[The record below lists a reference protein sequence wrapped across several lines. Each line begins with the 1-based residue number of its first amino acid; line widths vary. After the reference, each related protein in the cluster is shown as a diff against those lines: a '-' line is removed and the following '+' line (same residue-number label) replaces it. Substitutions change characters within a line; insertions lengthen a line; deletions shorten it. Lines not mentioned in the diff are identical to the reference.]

1 MGLLALLCGL
11 AVQAQMVEPVHFSS
25 QLKMLGGNE
34 AEIIFSGNIDAG
46 WHVYST
52 ELGSDGPIAA
62 TFNVVKMDG
71 AEPVGKLKV
80 RGREIKQYD
89 KMFGM
94 ELRYLR
100 AAHPLHQGAVQHRLL
115 SGVWSLQRRDVSA
128 SFRGGIQ
135 EERALPFGT

>member
-1 MGLLALLCGL
+1 MVTGLLALLCGL

-71 AEPVGKLKV
+71 AGVTEGQV
-80 RGREIKQYD
+80 
-89 KMFGM
+89 
-94 ELRYLR
+94 
-100 AAHPLHQGAVQHRLL
+100 PLSYQLHK
-115 SGVWSLQRRDVSA
+115 
-128 SFRGGIQ
+128 
-135 EERALPFGT
+135 